1 MKMEFKV
8 TLKKITSESLKQKH
22 SEMLQTNK
30 WIYMPFQ
37 QKQDKLFTY
46 KMLLNSVI
54 WFELT
59 GDYLGEELIS
69 DDDIQGIIDL
79 ESEISQKVEQEF
91 SVIMAKQA
99 EKKIFNAKNNMSH
112 LFNNR
117 SSKCY

>member
-1 MKMEFKV
+1 
-8 TLKKITSESLKQKH
+8 
-22 SEMLQTNK
+22 
-30 WIYMPFQ
+30 MPFQ

-59 GDYLGEELIS
+59 GDYIGDELIS

>member
-1 MKMEFKV
+1 MTFKA
-8 TLKKITSESLKQKH
+8 LLIWSQKCL
-22 SEMLQTNK
+22 EC
-30 WIYMPFQ
+30 
-37 QKQDKLFTY
+37 
-46 KMLLNSVI
+46 
-54 WFELT
+54 
-59 GDYLGEELIS
+59 
-69 DDDIQGIIDL
+69 QGIIDL